1 MQLRRL
7 TELALLTAC
16 LSAFGCQTFNEHVE
30 RCTVNVEAW
39 ECYCHTYQIGNT
51 HVGKVGE
58 TVVKSMEECDRL
70 IGVSPDDWVKMY
82 EALRRLVEDSN
93 NSVSPGGFQDRD

>member
-1 MQLRRL
+1 MQWRKLI
-7 TELALLTAC
+7 ELLTLITC
-16 LSAFGCQTFNEHVE
+16 LNAFSCKTFDEHVE
-30 RCTVNVEAW
+30 RCTINAGEW

-82 EALRRLVEDSN
+82 EALRRLVEDQN
-93 NSVSPGGFQDRD
+93 NSISPGGFQDRD